1 MNWKI
6 WLLIFCILGSLLAI
20 FPLDFSKGVQ
30 IASIDENS
38 IAFDQGLRQG
48 QIITAIDTESIK
60 TFEDYKRII
69 NEKFPNAQE
78 EIPSTNLKVKTDKG
92 TFELE
97 TNQEPRLGLIEIFP
111 EQETDSGDNETEQE
125 DNKSQED
132 LESLGLKINEVY
144 KDSIE
149 LKTGLKENQTILSIN
164 NKDITNLEDYNN
176 LVSNLFPQEE
186 KIKLTITTKSGDIIL
201 FTNQP
206 PKISVKDIPSTR
218 LKTGLDLSG
227 GARALITA
235 EEKELTTT
243 ELNDLIAVTSER
255 LNVYGLK
262 DVQIRPVKDLSG
274 KNFMLVEI
282 AGSTP
287 NELEKLIAQQGKFEA
302 KIGNQTVF
310 EGGDRDITY
319 VARTGEQ
326 SGIYSC
332 NKIQEGHACSF
343 RFSISLSEAAA
354 KKHAD
359 ATCEL
364 GTNPENPQYLEEQLD
379 LYLDE
384 QLTDSLFIGKD
395 LKCSE
400 TTQIAISGSGTGTT
414 EQEAYN
420 NAVQE
425 MKHLQTVL
433 ISGSLPFK
441 LQIEKLDTISP
452 LLGKEF
458 INTILIAG
466 LAAILAVGI
475 FVFIRY
481 RKIKLSLAVL
491 LTSLSEV
498 LIILGVSALFNRNL
512 DLPAIAGIIAAIG
525 TGVDSQIIILDESQ
539 IKTLSLKE
547 RIKRALYIILGTYVT
562 TLFALLPLL
571 WAGAGLLKG
580 FAITTIIG
588 ISVGVF
594 ISRPAFAE
602 IVKKIMRD

>member
-6 WLLIFCILGSLLAI
+6 WLLIICILGSVLAI

-30 IASIDENS
+30 VVSVEDGS
-38 IAFDQGLRQG
+38 QAFEQGLRQG
-48 QIITAIDTESIK
+48 DIIISIDEQKITN
-60 TFEDYKRII
+60 FEDYK
-69 NEKFPNAQE
+69 NALSNFP
-78 EIPSTNLKVKTDKG
+78 TD
-92 TFELE
+92 
-97 TNQEPRLGLIEIFP
+97 
-111 EQETDSGDNETEQE
+111 
-125 DNKSQED
+125 
-132 LESLGLKINEVY
+132 
-144 KDSIE
+144 
-149 LKTGLKENQTILSIN
+149 
-164 NKDITNLEDYNN
+164 
-176 LVSNLFPQEE
+176 E
-186 KIKLTITTKSGDIIL
+186 KIRLTITTKTNLFIL
-201 FTNQP
+201 FVDEA
-206 PKISVKDIPSTR
+206 PKISVKDIEPHR
-218 LKTGLDLSG
+218 VKTGLDLSG

-235 EEKELTTT
+235 EEKELTDS
-243 ELNDLIAVTSER
+243 ELNDLVAVTSER
-255 LNVYGLK
+255 LNIYGLK

-310 EGGDRDITY
+310 EGGDKDITY
-319 VARTGEQ
+319 VSRTGEQ

-332 NKIQEGHACSF
+332 DKSQEGESCRF
-343 RFSISLSEAAA
+343 RFAISLSEEAA

-359 ATCEL
+359 ITCEL
-364 GTNPENPQYLEEQLD
+364 ELSTENPQYLEQKLD

-384 QLTDSLFIGKD
+384 ELVDSLFIGKD

-400 TTQIAISGSGTGTT
+400 TTQISISGAGTGVTR
-414 EQEAYN
+414 EEAYD
-420 NAVQE
+420 NALE
-425 MKHLQTVL
+425 DMKHLQTVL

-441 LQIEKLDTISP
+441 LKIEKLDTISP

-466 LAAILAVGI
+466 IIAILAVGI
-475 FVFIRY
+475 IVFIRY
-481 RKIKLSLAVL
+481 RKIKLSLAVI
-491 LTSLSEV
+491 LTSLAEV
-498 LIILGVSALFNRNL
+498 LIILGISALFSRNL

-539 IKTLSLKE
+539 MTAMSLKE
-547 RIKRALYIILGTYVT
+547 RIKRALAIILGTYVT

-588 ISVGVF
+588 ISIGVF
-594 ISRPAFAE
+594 ITRPAFSE
-602 IVKKIMRD
+602 IVKKILKD